1 MYHKDA
7 THRFIY
13 SRELWTLIVVWALEI
28 DGFCSPRTWN
38 RLYAK
43 KWRWSSSDVRVRLSS
58 SFFNIKTQICFSDL
72 SSSLIVS
79 PLKSHGLLDLECCFS
94 HRLGPVLMLLL
105 LCLRHCASDYSAC
118 VSSFVS
124 GSISPPLPHYTDYR
138 CFEKPVMRER
148 W

>member
-1 MYHKDA
+1 MVSAARGHG
-7 THRFIY
+7 
-13 SRELWTLIVVWALEI
+13 IVSTRRNG
-28 DGFCSPRTWN
+28 DG
-38 RLYAK
+38 
-43 KWRWSSSDVRVRLSS
+43 VRLSS

-94 HRLGPVLMLLL
+94 HRLGPVLMPLL

-138 CFEKPVMRER
+138 CFEKPVMRESMKKTDVVKIVYVR
-148 W
+148 TSLTTGCVGVECTI